1 MPTVEIEIDNP
12 TNSNLRWEPTG
23 DTLRGGFQPT
33 RTRLS
38 TAGELAMALPA
49 GLPGQR
55 VRIDPD
61 RNTASILEPLAG
73 PDFEGTRDTLAKLV
87 TQDETADEGRLAF
100 APAERKHEAIHAP
113 TWIGWAVRAV
123 RSGLAKLTAG
133 KLPDKVPADCK
144 PRAFS
149 PPDPPDEKDQTIKAL
164 VAVLA
169 SKLTADERKQ
179 FAGLLGTGQ

>member
-1 MPTVEIEIDNP
+1 MAVLEIEVHSD

-23 DTLRGGFQPT
+23 ETLRGSFRPARCRVSG
-33 RTRLS
+33 
-38 TAGELAMALPA
+38 AGELAMKLPD

-55 VRIDPD
+55 IRIDPD
-61 RNTASILEPLAG
+61 KGTAAVLEPLAG
-73 PDFEGTRDTLAKLV
+73 PDHKATRDALAKLV
-87 TQDETADEGRLAF
+87 TGDEAATGERLTF
-100 APAERKHEAIHAP
+100 APAVKEYPAAHP
-113 TWIGWAVRAV
+113 GTWLGWAVRAV
-123 RSGLAKLTAG
+123 RSGLARVTAG

-169 SKLTADERKQ
+169 AKLTPDERKQ
-179 FAGLLGTGQ
+179 FAGLLGSGQ